1 MILEFDKSSQ
11 ASLIDSVRSQI
22 RGQIEKGELHVGDRL
37 PSLRQLEKQTG
48 ASLGIIRQGLMA
60 LANEGFLSIEHGRG
74 IFVADPLASKK
85 SIALVVPSVN
95 LENVGRLMQGIK
107 EGLRNR
113 SADLVLQSADM
124 DFDEEAEFI
133 RRLSRSTIAGALV
146 YPPLLSNYAAVFRQ
160 VQESG
165 IPLVLIDTV
174 PQGVEGISSVTT
186 DEKMTGY
193 MAFSLLLK
201 HGHRNIGVVDTWGDA
216 ATIMSIRAGARMA
229 CAESG
234 VDFDALP
241 KARSKFLADES
252 REMPWLAG
260 ERQTAELLAMASGI
274 TGIVAMDENL
284 AAGALRGLQRA
295 GRRIPDDVS
304 LVSLGDLAAFR
315 LSTPNVTAV
324 DRPHERIGRI
334 AATRLLK
341 RIGNANAPA
350 QVVTRLDPVLIERGS
365 VGPVAPVK
373 RRSAK
378 AAERRT

>member
-22 RGQIEKGELHVGDRL
+22 RVRIEKGELQVGDQL

-60 LANEGFLSIEHGRG
+60 LANEGLLSIEHGRG
-74 IFVADPLASKK
+74 IFVSDPLASKK

-95 LENVGRLMQGIK
+95 LENVGRLMHGIK

-113 SADLVLQSADM
+113 SADLVLQSADL
-124 DFDEEAEFI
+124 DFEAEAEFI
-133 RRLSRSTIAGALV
+133 QRLSRSTIAGALV
-146 YPPLLSNYAAVFRQ
+146 YPPLLSNYAGVLQQ
-160 VQESG
+160 VHDNG

-174 PQGVEGISSVTT
+174 PQGAEGISSVTT

-193 MAFSLLLK
+193 LAFSLLLK

-216 ATIMSIRAGARMA
+216 ATIIGIRAGARMA
-229 CAESG
+229 CAEYG

-241 KARSKFLADES
+241 KTRSEFLADES
-252 REMPWLAG
+252 RDTPWLAG
-260 ERQTAELLAMASGI
+260 ERQTAGLLAMAPDI

-284 AAGALRGLQRA
+284 AAGALRGLQRL
-295 GRRIPDDVS
+295 GRRIPEDVS

-324 DRPHERIGRI
+324 DRPHERIGRM

-341 RIGNANAPA
+341 SIGNANAPT
-350 QVVTRLDPVLIERGS
+350 QIVTRLEPVLIERGS
-365 VGPVAPVK
+365 VCSVPSVKQKSAKTSK
-373 RRSAK
+373 RRK
-378 AAERRT
+378 